1 MAEGQTG
8 ALQLPTDTV
17 RNGCERPFLGAVM
30 KAKSP
35 VPESL
40 EAWLL
45 EIAAAYRDAADAIP
59 FGPAVGARFGEG
71 ELFHLA
77 PSVALKLRGL
87 PRSRRKLSRATEAA
101 LASYIANRDG
111 NPDVF
116 ANPHLSFA
124 FCYLASHHGLGLLGE
139 SQTEEVMDY
148 VERHRR
154 SLARLI
160 AGGTKL
166 NRPLQPGASARLSQL
181 LRRWCDRRG

>member
-1 MAEGQTG
+1 
-8 ALQLPTDTV
+8 
-17 RNGCERPFLGAVM
+17 M
-30 KAKSP
+30 KARSP

-40 EAWLL
+40 EAWLV
-45 EIAAAYRDAADAIP
+45 EIAAAYRDASEAIP
-59 FGPAVGARFGEG
+59 FGPAVGARFGEV

-101 LASYIANRDG
+101 LASYIANRDA
-111 NPDVF
+111 NPEVF

-124 FCYLASHHGLGLLGE
+124 FSYLASHHGLGLLGE
-139 SQTEEVMDY
+139 TQTEQVMDY

-160 AGGTKL
+160 TGGAKP
-166 NRPLQPGASARLSQL
+166 NKPAQPAASARLSQL
-181 LRRWCDRRG
+181 LRRWRGPCT